1 MSTMVN
7 LEPVVVIAE
16 IGVNHNGSLPLAQQ
30 LVGDFA
36 AAGADYAK
44 FQTFRA
50 EELASQDA
58 QLAEY
63 QKNNSDYESQFTLL
77 KALELTDSDFLS
89 LRKTCGNHGVGFL
102 STAHDF
108 ESAEFLFGLRL
119 DYIKVPSGDLTNV
132 RFLELVAT
140 QSTPVLLSTG
150 MATMAEVQR
159 ALEVLESG
167 GLPRGMV
174 TVLQCTTNYPAP
186 VDEANLR
193 AMVTM
198 GVEFGVSIGY
208 SDHTIGVDASLAAVA
223 LGASVIE
230 KHVTLDT
237 TMPGPDH
244 AASMEA
250 DEFRALVRSIRLVES
265 ALGSPEKAPT
275 ASEDAQRTVVRK
287 SIMASRQ
294 ILVGERFT
302 EGNVTLKRPGTG
314 ISAARWHD
322 VLGTTAHKDYKPD
335 DMVEMP

>member
-1 MSTMVN
+1 
-7 LEPVVVIAE
+7 VVVIAE
-16 IGVNHNGSLPLAQQ
+16 IGVNHNGSLALAQQ
-30 LVGDFA
+30 LVRDFA

-50 EELASQDA
+50 GELAAQDA

-63 QKNNSDYESQFTLL
+63 QKKNSDYGSQFALL
-77 KALELTDSDFLS
+77 KSLELADSDFLS
-89 LRKTCGNHGVGFL
+89 LQKTCGDHGVGFL

-108 ESAEFLFGLRL
+108 DSAAFLFGLKL

-140 QSTPVLLSTG
+140 QSTSVLLSTG
-150 MATMAEVQR
+150 MATGAEVRR

-167 GLPRGMV
+167 GLSRDMV

-193 AMVTM
+193 AMVAM
-198 GVEFGVSIGY
+198 GAEFGVSIGY

-237 TMPGPDH
+237 TMTGPDH

-250 DEFRALVRSIRLVES
+250 DEFRELVRSIRFVES
-265 ALGSPEKAPT
+265 ALGSREKSPT
-275 ASEDAQRTVVRK
+275 ASEEAQQAVVRK
-287 SIMASRQ
+287 SIVASRR
-294 ILVGERFT
+294 ILAGEGFT

-322 VLGTTAHKDYKPD
+322 VLGMTAHKDYEPD

>member
-1 MSTMVN
+1 VSTIVN

-16 IGVNHNGSLPLAQQ
+16 IGVNHNGSLALAQQ
-30 LVGDFA
+30 LVRDFA

-50 EELASQDA
+50 GELASRDA

-63 QKNNSDYESQFTLL
+63 QKNNSDYGSQFALL
-77 KALELTDSDFLS
+77 KTLELTDSDFLS
-89 LRKTCGNHGVGFL
+89 LQKTCGDRGVGFL
-102 STAHDF
+102 STAHDS
-108 ESAEFLFGLRL
+108 ESAEFLFGLGL

-150 MATMAEVQR
+150 MATMAEVQV

-167 GLPRGMV
+167 GLPRDMV

-198 GVEFGVSIGY
+198 GVEFGVSVGY

-244 AASMEA
+244 AASMEP

-265 ALGSPEKAPT
+265 ALGSPQKGPT
-275 ASEDAQRTVVRK
+275 ASEEAQRAVVRK
-287 SIMASRQ
+287 SIVASRQ
-294 ILVGERFT
+294 ILAGERFT
-302 EGNVTLKRPGTG
+302 EANVTLKRPGTG
-314 ISAARWHD
+314 ISAAHWYD
-322 VLGTTAHKDYKPD
+322 VLGTTAHKGYELD
-335 DMVEMP
+335 DMVEVP

>member
-1 MSTMVN
+1 VSAIVN
-7 LEPVVVIAE
+7 LEPVAVIAE
-16 IGVNHNGSLPLAQQ
+16 IGVNHNGFLAVAQQ
-30 LVGDFA
+30 LVREVA

-50 EELASQDA
+50 GELASPGA
-58 QLAEY
+58 KLAKY
-63 QKNNSDYESQFTLL
+63 QTTNSNFESQFALL
-77 KALELTDSDFLS
+77 KSLELTDSDFLT
-89 LRKTCGNHGVGFL
+89 LQKTCEDNGVGFL

-140 QSTPVLLSTG
+140 QLAPVLLSTG
-150 MATMAEVQR
+150 MATMAEVQM
-159 ALEVLESG
+159 ALQVLESG
-167 GLPRGMV
+167 GLPRDMV

-198 GVEFGVSIGY
+198 GAELGVSIGY

-230 KHVTLDT
+230 KHVTLDRK
-237 TMPGPDH
+237 MPGPDH
-244 AASMEA
+244 AASIESK
-250 DEFRALVRSIRLVES
+250 EFRALVRSIRLVES
-265 ALGSPEKAPT
+265 ALGSPQKGPT
-275 ASEDAQRTVVRK
+275 ASEEAQRAVVRK

-294 ILVGERFT
+294 ILAGERFT
-302 EGNVTLKRPGTG
+302 EENVTLKRPGTG
-314 ISAARWHD
+314 ISAARWHE
-322 VLGTTAHKDYKPD
+322 VLGTIARRDYHPD
-335 DMVEMP
+335 DMVEM

>member
-1 MSTMVN
+1 
-7 LEPVVVIAE
+7 VVVIAE
-16 IGVNHNGSLPLAQQ
+16 IGVNHNGSLAVAQQ

-36 AAGADYAK
+36 ASGADYVK

-50 EELASQDA
+50 EKLASQDA

-63 QKNNSDYESQFTLL
+63 QKNNSDYGSQFGLL
-77 KALELTDSDFLS
+77 KTLELTDSDFLS
-89 LRKTCGNHGVGFL
+89 LQKTCGDHGVGFL

-150 MATMAEVQR
+150 MATMAEVQG
-159 ALEVLESG
+159 ALDVLESG
-167 GLPRGMV
+167 GLHRDMV

-186 VDEANLR
+186 VGEANLR

-223 LGASVIE
+223 LGARVIE

-244 AASMEA
+244 AASMEP

-265 ALGSPEKAPT
+265 ALGSPKKGPT
-275 ASEDAQRTVVRK
+275 ASEDPQRAVVRK

-294 ILVGERFT
+294 ILAGERFT

-314 ISAARWHD
+314 ISAARWHE
-322 VLGTTAHKDYKPD
+322 VLGTTAYKDYEAD